1 MEECVYSTDF
11 FVGDFVKNQLIH
23 QILIYQKPINASNL
37 LFFSPSVLSA
47 SLCPHGLQHARY
59 CLLTASLSHASPFT
73 TARLW
78 SMQGT

>member
-23 QILIYQKPINASNL
+23 QILIYQKPINVSNL

-47 SLCPHGLQHARY
+47 SLCPHGLQHVRLH

-73 TARLW
+73 TARL
-78 SMQGT
+78 